1 MGPRRNTRAVPRR
14 KTSAILHHLLKHMFH
29 LTNAS
34 LGAIIVSIHYMMF
47 TFACKC
53 SKDGN
58 PLETVAGA
66 VS

>member
-1 MGPRRNTRAVPRR
+1 
-14 KTSAILHHLLKHMFH
+14 MFH